1 MLRLYW
7 YPKCSTC
14 KNAKNW
20 LEEQGKDVEFVD
32 MIKEVPSKEKLEKW
46 VKESGLPVRRFF
58 NTSGQKYRAL
68 GLKDKVD
75 GYTLEEA
82 CQVLSTDGMLIKRPI
97 LVDNEDHFLTIGFH
111 ENDYEGVF
119 AS

>member
-1 MLRLYW
+1 MLPLYW
-7 YPKCSTC
+7 YSKCSTC
-14 KNAKNW
+14 KNAKKW
-20 LEEQGKDVEFVD
+20 LEEHGKKVELID
-32 MIKEVPSKEKLEKW
+32 MIKEVPAKEELEKW
-46 VKESGLPVRRFF
+46 VKESELPIRRFF
-58 NTSGQKYRAL
+58 NTSGKKYRAL

-97 LVDNEDHFLTIGFH
+97 LVKNDHFLTIGFN
-111 ENDYEGVF
+111 ENEYEGVF

>member
-1 MLRLYW
+1 MLKLYG
-7 YPKCSTC
+7 YLRCSTC
-14 KNAKNW
+14 KKAQNW
-20 LEEQGKDVEFVD
+20 LQAQGEPFEFVD
-32 MIKEVPSKEKLEKW
+32 IIKETPTQKQLIIW

-68 GLKDKVD
+68 GLKEQMDR
-75 GYTLEEA
+75 YTLEEA

-97 LVDNEDHFLTIGFH
+97 LVDDKDHFLTIGFN

>member
-1 MLRLYW
+1 MIKLYGYW
-7 YPKCSTC
+7 RCSTC
-14 KNAKNW
+14 KKAQNW
-20 LEEQGKDVEFVD
+20 LQAKGETFEFVD
-32 MIKEVPSKEKLEKW
+32 IIKETPTQKQLIKW
-46 VKESGLPVRRFF
+46 MKESELPARRFF

-68 GLKDKVD
+68 GLKELVD
-75 GYTLEEA
+75 RYTLEEA

-97 LVDNEDHFLTIGFH
+97 LIDDKDHFLTIGFN

>member
-1 MLRLYW
+1 MVTLYW

-14 KNAKNW
+14 KKAKKW
-20 LEEQGKDVEFVD
+20 LEKHNKEVEFID
-32 MIKEVPSKEKLEKW
+32 MIKEVPTAEKLEKW
-46 VKESGLPVRRFF
+46 LKESGLPVRRFF

-68 GLKDKVD
+68 GLKDKID
-75 GYTLEEA
+75 GYTLEKA

-97 LVDNEDHFLTIGFH
+97 LVEDDHFLAIGFN
-111 ENDYEGVF
+111 ENEYEGVF